1 MHQLRIFKY
10 VASELGHDE
19 PVLHAVV
26 VTHRCLPSDPL
37 EEHFTSTIP
46 HTVTSASRKLS
57 SAEAS
62 VGADVTMES
71 TAAVTSN
78 GTLAV
83 PLEVALTVE
92 QELANLDNR
101 LASWKEQRLADLQA
115 PGSVRA
121 SSSSFQMEVAMEKRL
136 ARKRIEEQDRA
147 QHRMN
152 LLLTSLGPRIDR
164 QLQLMTREHDSEQA
178 SASSSAKVAA
188 TSNVN
193 DSAGASRSTTTATTL
208 PPPSPRARIL
218 CDQQYVVTR
227 QEIVLEERVTRQTLL
242 RNLWD
247 VRRLTHLV
255 EDEVLF
261 RRSIETR
268 EGMWRDRL
276 DGESDASV
284 EVDCV

>member
-1 MHQLRIFKY
+1 MHQLRTFNY

-26 VTHRCLPSDPL
+26 VTHRCLPPDPP

-62 VGADVTMES
+62 VGVDVTVES
-71 TAAVTSN
+71 TAAVTSKE
-78 GTLAV
+78 TLAV

-92 QELANLDNR
+92 QELANLDNK
-101 LASWKEQRLADLQA
+101 LASWKEQRLADLQT

-188 TSNVN
+188 TSDVN
-193 DSAGASRSTTTATTL
+193 DSAGTSRSTTTATTL